1 MEVKLMEE
9 EFLWPILNTIF
20 IVFAFLYFLSG
31 GPLTFLC
38 LSLIFLP
45 AILISVYQAK
55 KCSFKDLIRSLSGAL
70 ALQGMAIL
78 YIYLNKFSYFQDS
91 TDYIAFYGLLV
102 GFIIT
107 MFLVVYL
114 YRRGDILV
122 PQQ

>member
-9 EFLWPILNTIF
+9 KFLWPILNTIF
-20 IVFAFLYFLSG
+20 TVLAFLYFLSG

-45 AILISVYQAK
+45 VILISVYQAK
-55 KCSFKDLIRSLSGAL
+55 KFSFKALIRSLVGAL
-70 ALQGMAIL
+70 ALQSMGVL

-91 TDYIAFYGLLV
+91 MDYIAFYGLLV
-102 GFIIT
+102 GFVSL

-114 YRRGDILV
+114 YQRSDILA